1 MVGGAPAGPGRS
13 FRLDPFTLPVRFSAA
28 SDGGAHDFV
37 LDRERAVFKRPLRTG
52 PPVTVA
58 VPVAAYAGV
67 AVRMEPRD
75 RIGGIRVTVELLHR
89 DPALSLTLIVA
100 NEPEDVAAD
109 WQAWGRALNLPLLVV
124 TEDGT
129 VKAPLARF
137 GALVVADPKPRR
149 RYSFFAD
156 RRPRFLARRK
166 PGRPELMERLTGRE
180 IIAPE

>member
-1 MVGGAPAGPGRS
+1 MVGGAPAGSGRAY
-13 FRLDPFTLPVRFSAA
+13 RLDPFTLPVRFSAA
-28 SDGGAHDFV
+28 FDGGAHEFV
-37 LDRERAVFKRPLRTG
+37 LDRERAVLKRPLRSG

-58 VPVAAYAGV
+58 IPVTAYDGV

-75 RIGGIRVTVELLHR
+75 HAGGIRVIVELMHR

-137 GALVVADPKPRR
+137 GALVVSETTPRR

-166 PGRPELMERLTGRE
+166 PGRPEL
-180 IIAPE
+180 

>member
-1 MVGGAPAGPGRS
+1 MVGGATAGSSRAY
-13 FRLDPFTLPVRFSAA
+13 RLDPFTLPVRFSAA
-28 SDGGAHDFV
+28 YDGGAHDFV
-37 LDRERAVFKRPLRTG
+37 LDRERAVLKRPLRTG
-52 PPVTVA
+52 PSVTVA
-58 VPVAAYAGV
+58 VPVTSYDGV

-75 RIGGIRVTVELLHR
+75 RAGGIRVIVELMHR
-89 DPALSLTLIVA
+89 DPALSLPLVVA

-124 TEDGT
+124 GEDGT
-129 VKAPLARF
+129 VKAALARV
-137 GALVVADPKPRR
+137 GALVMAETKPRR
-149 RYSFFAD
+149 RHSFFAD